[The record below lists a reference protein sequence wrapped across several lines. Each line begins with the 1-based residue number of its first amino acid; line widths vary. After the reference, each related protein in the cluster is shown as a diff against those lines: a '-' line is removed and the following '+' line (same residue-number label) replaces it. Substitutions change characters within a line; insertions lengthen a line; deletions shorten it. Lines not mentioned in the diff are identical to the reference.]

1 MVKYRLPLILQCL
14 IFLIPLNIYMW
25 GDWIIVDLQW
35 ALFRYQQS
43 PFGNSLILGY
53 KDINYIFLGQ
63 TMGWYNILST
73 LFWITGSV
81 LLIIGLLLIIQAN
94 IDERLIL
101 IKKASIFTIIAGI
114 FFGLSALLR
123 FFGGFAIPVGVP
135 IVMFFGWWMF
145 KEKFEP
151 DGTEEDLDDKEPAMA
166 E

>member
-1 MVKYRLPLILQCL
+1 
-14 IFLIPLNIYMW
+14 MW

-63 TMGWYNILST
+63 TTGLYNILST
-73 LFWITGSV
+73 LFWITGGV

-101 IKKASIFTIIAGI
+101 SKKASIFTIIAGI

-135 IVMFFGWWMF
+135 IVMFFGWWMYQLNYDPD
-145 KEKFEP
+145 ESGDEP
-151 DGTEEDLDDKEPAMA
+151 GNEESFGA